1 MHHELETLLLF
12 GAAVMAGGINAI
24 AGGGGLLVFPALLF
38 AGIAPLSANATTTAA
53 VWIGALISGATYHK
67 ELRSVARRLGP
78 VTIVSFAGGAIGAFS
93 VLRFSD
99 RGFEAIIPYLVA
111 LGTLLFAFAPKFTQL
126 SKSYKSSSY
135 KSSGSLA
142 SPAPS
147 AQNITLNQPS
157 FIIGQGVISLYG
169 GFFGGGAG
177 ILMLTLLTFTNPGK
191 LQTLQSIK
199 IWMSLCINAAALLY
213 FTVVGIVSWP
223 HVIVTASGTSLG
235 GYLGVR
241 FAKRI
246 SAVWLRRLVIA
257 IGSGLTLYF
266 FIVV

>member
-1 MHHELETLLLF
+1 MHHELETVLLF
-12 GAAVMAGGINAI
+12 GAAMMAGGINAI

-78 VTIVSFAGGAIGAFS
+78 VTIASFAGGAIGAFS

-111 LGTLLFAFAPKFTQL
+111 LGTLLFAFAPQFTQL
-126 SKSYKSSSY
+126 SKSYKSSV
-135 KSSGSLA
+135 SLA
-142 SPAPS
+142 VPAPS
-147 AQNITLNQPS
+147 TQKITLNQPP
-157 FIIGQGVISLYG
+157 FIIGQGIISLYG

-223 HVIVTASGTSLG
+223 HVMVTASGTSVG

-257 IGSGLTLYF
+257 IGSSLTLYF